1 MRPGLDPTVAL
12 SREELRL
19 LARIEGRPLPRGE
32 ALGAELG
39 LSQAGA
45 RRLIARF
52 RRLGVLGFA
61 AAVRFPREVCDCISY
76 LRIDWSRID
85 QAGLEDR
92 LRQDPAII
100 VADRILGSS
109 DYRLFSRHRDYR
121 TANAWIR
128 ELASQ
133 PDISQMSTRF
143 STNLHLR
150 PSYAAARL
158 AVEPEAAAPIRQP

>member
-1 MRPGLDPTVAL
+1 MRPGSGPTVAL
-12 SREELRL
+12 SQEELRL
-19 LARIEGRPLPRGE
+19 LARIEGRPLPRGQ

-85 QAGLEDR
+85 QRTLEDR
-92 LRQDPAII
+92 LRRDPAII
-100 VADRILGSS
+100 VADRILGNS
-109 DYRLFSRHRDYR
+109 DYRLFSRHADYR
-121 TANAWIR
+121 SANAWIR
-128 ELASQ
+128 ELASRS
-133 PDISQMSTRF
+133 DISQMSTRF
-143 STNLHLR
+143 CTGLNLR

-158 AVEPEAAAPIRQP
+158 ALQAGAAAPIRQP